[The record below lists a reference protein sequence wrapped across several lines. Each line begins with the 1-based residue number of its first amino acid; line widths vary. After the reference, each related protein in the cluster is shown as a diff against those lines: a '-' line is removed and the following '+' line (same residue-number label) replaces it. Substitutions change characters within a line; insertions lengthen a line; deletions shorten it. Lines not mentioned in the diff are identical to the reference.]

1 MRNIRRSKG
10 IPGPVASLLN
20 RVMPRGAEEKLAL
33 PELRKK
39 WETAVGPVL
48 GKKTFPDDM
57 EKGVLLVKADSPSSA
72 KALSMRG
79 ASVARE
85 ASEITGLQISAVKV
99 VVGSPSPSPGTAKAK
114 KRVSSRVK
122 PRKED
127 VDRAFEEVKDKFAPE
142 RENLARRFASLMT
155 LFRMRFPDK

>member
-10 IPGPVASLLN
+10 VQGPVAALLDL
-20 RVMPRGAEEKLAL
+20 VMPRGAEEKLAL
-33 PELRKK
+33 PGLRDK
-39 WETAVGPVL
+39 WASAVGPML
-48 GKKTFPDDM
+48 AKKTWPDDI

-85 ASEITGLQISAVKV
+85 ASKISGVKVTAVKV
-99 VVGSPSPSPGTAKAK
+99 MVGKTSPPPRAG
-114 KRVSSRVK
+114 KRGKPALVK
-122 PRKED
+122 PKKED
-127 VDRAFEEVKDKFAPE
+127 VDRAFEEVKEKFSPE

-155 LFRMRFPDK
+155 LYRMRFPDK

>member
-10 IPGPVASLLN
+10 VPGPVAALLDL
-20 RVMPRGAEEKLAL
+20 VMPRGAEEKLAL
-33 PELRKK
+33 PGLRDK
-39 WETAVGPVL
+39 WASAVGPML
-48 GKKTFPDDM
+48 AKKTWPDDI

-85 ASEITGLQISAVKV
+85 ASKISGVKVTAVKV
-99 VVGSPSPSPGTAKAK
+99 VVGKTSPPPRAG
-114 KRVSSRVK
+114 KRGKPALVK
-122 PRKED
+122 PKKED
-127 VDRAFEEVKDKFAPE
+127 VDRAFEEVKEKFSPE

-155 LFRMRFPDK
+155 LYRMRFPDK

>member
-10 IPGPVASLLN
+10 VPGPVAALLDL
-20 RVMPRGAEEKLAL
+20 VMPRGAEEKLAL
-33 PELRKK
+33 PGLRDK
-39 WETAVGPVL
+39 WAAAVGPML
-48 GKKTFPDDM
+48 AKKTWPDDM

-85 ASEITGLQISAVKV
+85 ASKISGVKVTAVKV
-99 VVGSPSPSPGTAKAK
+99 VVGKTSPPPRAG
-114 KRVSSRVK
+114 KRGKPALVK
-122 PRKED
+122 PKKED
-127 VDRAFEEVKDKFAPE
+127 VDRAFEEVKEKFSPE

-155 LFRMRFPDK
+155 LYRMRFPDK

>member
-10 IPGPVASLLN
+10 VPGPVAALLDL
-20 RVMPRGAEEKLAL
+20 VMPRGAEEKLAL
-33 PELRKK
+33 PGLRDK
-39 WETAVGPVL
+39 WAAAVGTML
-48 GKKTFPDDM
+48 AKKTWPDDM

-85 ASEITGLQISAVKV
+85 ASKITGVKVTALKV
-99 VVGSPSPSPGTAKAK
+99 VVGKASPSPRAGKPRKPTL
-114 KRVSSRVK
+114 VK
-122 PRKED
+122 PKKED
-127 VDRAFEEVKDKFAPE
+127 VDRAFEEVKEKFSPE

-155 LFRMRFPDK
+155 LYRMRFPDK

>member
-10 IPGPVASLLN
+10 VPGPVAALLDL
-20 RVMPRGAEEKLAL
+20 VMPRGAEEKLAL
-33 PELRKK
+33 PGLRDK
-39 WETAVGPVL
+39 WAAAVGTML
-48 GKKTFPDDM
+48 AKKTWPDDM

-85 ASEITGLQISAVKV
+85 ASKITGVKVTALKV
-99 VVGSPSPSPGTAKAK
+99 VVGKASPSPRAGKPRKSTL
-114 KRVSSRVK
+114 VK
-122 PRKED
+122 PKKED
-127 VDRAFEEVKDKFAPE
+127 VDRAYEEVKEKFSPE

-155 LFRMRFPDK
+155 LYRMRFPDK

>member
-10 IPGPVASLLN
+10 VPGPVAALLDL
-20 RVMPRGAEEKLAL
+20 VMPRGAEEKLAL
-33 PELRKK
+33 PGLRDK
-39 WETAVGPVL
+39 WASAVGPML
-48 GKKTFPDDM
+48 AKKTWPDDI

-85 ASEITGLQISAVKV
+85 ASKISGVKVTAVKV
-99 VVGSPSPSPGTAKAK
+99 MVGKTSPPPRAG
-114 KRVSSRVK
+114 KRGKPALVK
-122 PRKED
+122 PKKED
-127 VDRAFEEVKDKFAPE
+127 VDRAFEEVKEKFSPE

-155 LFRMRFPDK
+155 LYRMRFPDK

>member
-10 IPGPVASLLN
+10 VPGPVAALLDL
-20 RVMPRGAEEKLAL
+20 VMPRGAEEKLAL
-33 PELRKK
+33 PGLRDK
-39 WETAVGPVL
+39 WAAAVGPML
-48 GKKTFPDDM
+48 AKKTWPDDM

-85 ASEITGLQISAVKV
+85 ASKITGVKVTALKV
-99 VVGSPSPSPGTAKAK
+99 VVGKASPSPRAGKPRKSTL
-114 KRVSSRVK
+114 VK
-122 PRKED
+122 PKKED
-127 VDRAFEEVKDKFAPE
+127 VDRAYEEVKEKFSPE

-155 LFRMRFPDK
+155 LYRMRFPDK

>member
-10 IPGPVASLLN
+10 VPGPVAALLDL
-20 RVMPRGAEEKLAL
+20 VMPRGAEEKLAL
-33 PELRKK
+33 PELRDK
-39 WETAVGPVL
+39 WAAAVGPTL
-48 GKKTFPDDM
+48 AKKTWPDDM

-85 ASEITGLQISAVKV
+85 ASKITGVKVTALKV
-99 VVGSPSPSPGTAKAK
+99 VVGKTSPPPRAGKPRKPTL
-114 KRVSSRVK
+114 VK
-122 PRKED
+122 PKKED
-127 VDRAFEEVKDKFAPE
+127 VDRAFEEVKEKFSPE

-155 LFRMRFPDK
+155 LYRMRFPDK

>member
-10 IPGPVASLLN
+10 VPGPVAALLDL
-20 RVMPRGAEEKLAL
+20 VMPRGAEEKLAL
-33 PELRKK
+33 PGLRDK
-39 WETAVGPVL
+39 WASAVGPML
-48 GKKTFPDDM
+48 AKKTWPDDI

-85 ASEITGLQISAVKV
+85 ASKITGVKVTALKV
-99 VVGSPSPSPGTAKAK
+99 VVGKASPSPRAGKPRKSTL
-114 KRVSSRVK
+114 VK
-122 PRKED
+122 PKKED
-127 VDRAFEEVKDKFAPE
+127 VDRAYEEVKEKFSPE

-155 LFRMRFPDK
+155 LYRMRFPDK

>member
-10 IPGPVASLLN
+10 VPGPVAALLDL
-20 RVMPRGAEEKLAL
+20 VMPKGAEEKLAL
-33 PELRKK
+33 PGLRDT
-39 WETAVGPVL
+39 WATAVGPML
-48 GKKTFPDDM
+48 AKKTWPDDI

-85 ASEITGLQISAVKV
+85 ASKITGVKVTAVKV
-99 VVGSPSPSPGTAKAK
+99 VVGKTSPSPRAG
-114 KRVSSRVK
+114 KRGEPALVK
-122 PRKED
+122 PKKED
-127 VDRAFEEVKDKFAPE
+127 VDRAFEEVKNKFSPE

-155 LFRMRFPDK
+155 LYRMRFPDK

>member
-10 IPGPVASLLN
+10 VPGPVAALLDL
-20 RVMPRGAEEKLAL
+20 VMPRGAEEKLAL
-33 PELRKK
+33 PGLRDK
-39 WETAVGPVL
+39 WASAVGPML
-48 GKKTFPDDM
+48 AKKTWPDDI

-85 ASEITGLQISAVKV
+85 ATKISGVKVTAVKV
-99 VVGSPSPSPGTAKAK
+99 VVGKTSPPPRAG
-114 KRVSSRVK
+114 KRGKPALVK
-122 PRKED
+122 PKKED
-127 VDRAFEEVKDKFAPE
+127 VDRAFEEVKEKFSPE

-155 LFRMRFPDK
+155 LYRMRFPDK